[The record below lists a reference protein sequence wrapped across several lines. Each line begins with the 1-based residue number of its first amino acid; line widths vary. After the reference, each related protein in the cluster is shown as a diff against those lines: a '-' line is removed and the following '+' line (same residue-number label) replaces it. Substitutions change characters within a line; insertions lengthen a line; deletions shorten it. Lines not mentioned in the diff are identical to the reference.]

1 MADPKQVDPFPVM
14 DFFHVAALADTTS
27 YLIDGLLAKGD
38 CCIVGGRKK
47 CLKTSTIIDLLLS
60 LSYGIPFLGRF
71 KVKRE
76 LKCLFLHGEEAD
88 HRIGEKIR
96 RIARSKGL
104 VSKGTGPRLEGGR
117 IDFCG
122 QLPNL
127 ASPTSIDGLKRL
139 IEAGKYEVVAID
151 PAYRCIPASIGAQ
164 GSNLFVMAE
173 PLFRLSDLAAD
184 TGTTV
189 LLAHH
194 LSRGS
199 KSPHDSYQPPDLDD
213 LAFAGFPEWA
223 RQWLLLSR
231 RGPYEPGDVHR
242 LWLNAGGSAGHSML
256 YGLDVDE
263 RPKTPQAM
271 RSWTPKILTTEELR
285 AEKDKRKEA
294 QQLKKAK
301 TQEEH
306 DQKVKDAMTGQ
317 TSVSPH
323 FVRERTG
330 LNGPNA
336 AASIARLLTRETIEP
351 ATDSTEQRP
360 KYRLRSPKT

>member
-1 MADPKQVDPFPVM
+1 MADPKQVDPFPVT
-14 DFFHVAALADTTS
+14 DFFHIAALEDTTS
-27 YLIDGLLAKGD
+27 YLIDELLAEGD

-71 KVKRE
+71 KVNRKV
-76 LKCLFLHGEEAD
+76 KCLFLHGEEAVQ
-88 HRIGEKIR
+88 RIREKIR

-104 VSKGTGPRLEGGR
+104 KLTGGR

-127 ASPTSIDGLKRL
+127 ASPTSIDGLKKL
-139 IEAGKYEVVAID
+139 IETGKYEVVALD
-151 PAYRCIPASIGAQ
+151 PAYKCIPASIGVQ

-199 KSPHDSYQPPDLDD
+199 KNPHDSYQPPDLDD

-242 LWLNAGGSAGHSML
+242 LWLNAGGSAGHSGL

-271 RSWTPKILTTEELR
+271 RSWGPTILTIDELR
-285 AEKDKRKEA
+285 AEKNKRKEA
-294 QQLKKAK
+294 QELKKAK

-306 DQKVKDAMTGQ
+306 DQKVKDAMEGQ
-317 TSVSPH
+317 ISVSPH

-336 AASIARLLTRETIEP
+336 AASIARLLTSETIEP
-351 ATDSTEQRP
+351 APDSTEQRP
-360 KYRLRSPKT
+360 KYRLRSAKT